1 MDSKT
6 VSTGVCILAGNMK
19 KEVEFYRDVLGLEVD
34 WDGENFAE
42 IKTSGGYLA
51 FFMYSREMFVKAFD
65 GWKYQPPEGI
75 NQTYEIGIWLPKFA
89 DVDAEYAKLKTA
101 GADLVS
107 GEPVT
112 FPWGMRNFYV
122 ADPEGNLLEIG
133 SYNAE

>member
-1 MDSKT
+1 MNVDLT
-6 VSTGVCILAGNMK
+6 RLAA
-19 KEVEFYRDVLGLEVD
+19 VLSERLHQGFRELAPLGIPCTWPVFRAVTD
-34 WDGENFAE
+34 DG
-42 IKTSGGYLA
+42 
-51 FFMYSREMFVKAFD
+51 REMFVKAFD

-112 FPWGMRNFYV
+112 FPWGLRNFYV